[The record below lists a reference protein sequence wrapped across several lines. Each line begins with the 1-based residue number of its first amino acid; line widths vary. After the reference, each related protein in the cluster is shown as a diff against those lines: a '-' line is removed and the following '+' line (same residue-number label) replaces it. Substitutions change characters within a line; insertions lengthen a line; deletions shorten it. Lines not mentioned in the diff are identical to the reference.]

1 MGKIKAMDAHLATL
15 IAAGEVVENPASI
28 VKELLE
34 NALDAN
40 ASFIHIALEEAG
52 LRKILIRDNGEGM
65 DEDDLRLATQRH
77 ATSKLLSEH
86 DLYHL
91 ASLGF
96 RGEALASIAQVATVT
111 IESST
116 SNAVGY
122 KRTVSAGQSRPMES
136 GEARQGT
143 TITVQELFYHTPARL
158 KHLKSVQAEF
168 SFVLNVVQK
177 LALAHPHTAFHLEHD
192 GKRVFQ
198 TLGDADVKR
207 VLYTL
212 YGADVLK
219 ETFSFDIENTYYKV
233 QAHCVK
239 PTFSRSQKNHIH
251 LIVNGR
257 MITNQ
262 KLLMAV
268 KKGYHDVLP
277 STRYPIAFVNI
288 TADPV
293 LLDVNIHP
301 QKLEVKFTEEAA
313 LLELI
318 QSNIERQLRS
328 AQLIHKDY
336 LPRSSSEHIPQQF
349 FLNEEP
355 YDEVQRPTEPSD
367 ADPAQK
373 PRFPELEYIGQAQGT
388 YLIFQGFEGVYL
400 IDQHAAEERVRY
412 ETYAE
417 AMQKHD
423 GLRQSLTVP
432 LTVQLSRDER
442 IRLDERL
449 DWFEQCG
456 LRVEPFE
463 YHSLRITEVPRWM
476 HPGYEEIYT
485 EAMVQQLLD
494 DQALSLAPLIDQMA
508 KDIACKHSIKGNTS
522 ISRSEVDQLIV
533 SLRKLKNPFQCP
545 HGRPTIVLLSQDRL
559 EKMFQRIA
567 L

>member
-28 VKELLE
+28 VKELIE
-34 NALDAN
+34 NAVDAK
-40 ASFIHIALEEAG
+40 ATVIHIALEEAG
-52 LRKILIRDNGEGM
+52 LRKILVRDNGEGM
-65 DEDDLRLATQRH
+65 DRDDVLLATQRH
-77 ATSKLLSEH
+77 ATSKLISEH

-96 RGEALASIAQVATVT
+96 RGEALASIAQVASVT
-111 IESST
+111 LESSP
-116 SNAVGY
+116 SAAIGN
-122 KRTVSAGQSRPMES
+122 KQTVRAGHASPIEP

-168 SFVLNVVQK
+168 AFVLTVVQK
-177 LALAHPHTAFHLEHD
+177 LALAQPHIAFVLEHD

-198 TLGDADVKR
+198 TLGDGDIKR
-207 VLYTL
+207 VFYTL
-212 YGADVLK
+212 YGADLTK
-219 ETFSFDIENTYYKV
+219 ETLSFETENHYYKV
-233 QAHCVK
+233 QATCVK
-239 PTFSRSQKNHIH
+239 PTFSRSQKHHIH

-268 KKGYHDVLP
+268 KKGYQDVLP
-277 STRYPIAFVNI
+277 TTRYPIAFIHI

-301 QKLEVKFTEEAA
+301 QKLEVKFTEESA
-313 LLELI
+313 LLDLI
-318 QSNIERQLRS
+318 QNTIETQLRS

-336 LPRSSSEHIPQQF
+336 LPRSNSEHVAQQF
-349 FLNEEP
+349 VLNEAPYDLNEETSQTS
-355 YDEVQRPTEPSD
+355 DTPT
-367 ADPAQK
+367 

-388 YLIFQGFEGVYL
+388 YLIFQGFDGLYL
-400 IDQHAAEERVRY
+400 MDQHAAEERVRY
-412 ETYAE
+412 ERYVE
-417 AMQKHD
+417 ALQKDD
-423 GLRQSLTVP
+423 GTRQPLTVP
-432 LTVQLSRDER
+432 MTVQLSAEER
-442 IRLDERL
+442 HRLDDRL
-449 DWFEQCG
+449 DWFKQCG
-456 LRVEPFE
+456 LTVEPFE
-463 YHSLRITEVPRWM
+463 HHSLRITEVPRWM

-485 EAMVQQLLD
+485 EAIVQQLLD
-494 DQALSLAPLIDQMA
+494 GQALSLAPLIDPLA

-522 ISRSEVDQLIV
+522 ISRSEVEALL
-533 SLRKLKNPFQCP
+533 SAMRTLKNPFQCP
-545 HGRPTIVLLSQDRL
+545 HGRPTLVLLSSERL